1 MRKAYL
7 LKYQYIYIYA
17 WCTYTDTTLYVI
29 NKPSFSWETA
39 ALEAHSWYRGFFVLH
54 FVSDQ
59 WAGSPW
65 ICTFYQKKKKKRQQ
79 CFETTQTVVQGMLA
93 HYNSVSVLE
102 FVRNYEGKARNN
114 VAGLRLCIKWVFCV
128 CNSHNISCATT
139 YSIVSGKNMMA
150 VQGESP
156 SLEFIWRRGELI
168 RWFCA
173 FLFTNNA

>member
-1 MRKAYL
+1 MRNRSTRSAL
-7 LKYQYIYIYA
+7 LISGIFCITFRF
-17 WCTYTDTTLYVI
+17 W
-29 NKPSFSWETA
+29 PMSW
-39 ALEAHSWYRGFFVLH
+39 LSMNFFFL
-54 FVSDQ
+54 S
-59 WAGSPW
+59 
-65 ICTFYQKKKKKRQQ
+65 KKKKKRQQ